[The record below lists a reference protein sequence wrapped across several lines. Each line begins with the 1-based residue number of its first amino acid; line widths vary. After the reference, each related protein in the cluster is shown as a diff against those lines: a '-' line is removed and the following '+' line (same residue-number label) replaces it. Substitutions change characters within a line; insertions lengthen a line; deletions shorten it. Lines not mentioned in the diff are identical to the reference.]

1 MIDKETKV
9 SIKNET
15 SGRIGINLP
24 DLKLKRVWERK
35 NVIRQM
41 TFNDLEQAFYEP
53 GVEYMFRQGMLSIDN
68 MEVKKA
74 LGLEPEE
81 ATEPTNII
89 ILSDD
94 QKKRYLTVMPLIDFK
109 QSVVKLSHEQQLGL
123 VDYAIEN
130 EIANLDKTEILKELT
145 EIDVYKAIQLKRAAK
160 EE

>member
-41 TFNDLEQAFYEP
+41 TFDDLEQAFYEP

-81 ATEPTNII
+81 ATEPTNVI

-94 QKKRYLTVMPLIDFK
+94 QRKRYLTVMPLIDFK
-109 QSVVKLSHEQQLGL
+109 QAVVKLSHEQQLGL